1 MNLVVEFYSPCGQL
15 EDRKES
21 NICMSK
27 VKWWYEF
34 IGYCFYQRF
43 IAMIISS
50 CFIWPYSWIE
60 AKFNNWISIEWILLW
75 SPNYVTICVQTFSQ
89 IIVLILQ
96 QAPCLLLVQKIPLYF
111 PLDGTNRNNTLSNRF
126 IFSSDICIVWAHF
139 TELALENKRMTLSA
153 WISHRNLSHHFII
166 FYYLL
171 NNVQL
176 PESSWL
182 KVEAW
187 LLTTYQCIFEIRRRD
202 MCYALSSKSHQK
214 L

>member
-75 SPNYVTICVQTFSQ
+75 SPNYVTICVHTFSR
-89 IIVLILQ
+89 IIVLMLQ

-111 PLDGTNRNNTLSNRF
+111 QLVGTNRNNTLSNRF
-126 IFSSDICIVWAHF
+126 IFFFRYLH
-139 TELALENKRMTLSA
+139 
-153 WISHRNLSHHFII
+153 NLSS
-166 FYYLL
+166 FY
-171 NNVQL
+171 
-176 PESSWL
+176 WTCTG
-182 KVEAW
+182 K
-187 LLTTYQCIFEIRRRD
+187 
-202 MCYALSSKSHQK
+202 
-214 L
+214 